1 MDIQEQDLL
10 PPAEGLIGR
19 RATLQLTENEK
30 VMLANWARSAEY
42 NIFLRLAEAIIEVNE
57 TKHFQLWKDKEV
69 FERTGLVAVAQRDFF
84 EQLQKEVNKQ
94 YEEFEGELEF
104 LRTERATQNESPEEA
119 IQRSFK

>member
-19 RATLQLTENEK
+19 RATLQLTDTEK
-30 VMLANWARSAEY
+30 VMLASWARSTEY
-42 NIFLRLAEAIIEVNE
+42 SVFLRLAEAIIEVTE

-84 EQLQKEVNKQ
+84 EQLQKEVNTQ
-94 YEEFEGELEF
+94 YSEFQGELEF
-104 LRTERATQNESPEEA
+104 LRTEQELQNESPEEA